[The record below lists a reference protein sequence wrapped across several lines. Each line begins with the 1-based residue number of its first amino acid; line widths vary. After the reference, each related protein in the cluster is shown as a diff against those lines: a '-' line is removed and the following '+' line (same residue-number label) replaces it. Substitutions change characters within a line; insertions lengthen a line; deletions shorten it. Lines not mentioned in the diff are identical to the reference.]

1 SGCRMHPR
9 QKTTKRCYRGTAH
22 RKCHGKRKP
31 YLIVGVLGGSLTYE
45 GDYGSCISD
54 RDLILSD
61 VEASHRDGVPDD
73 YLEFLEQFGFGD
85 LDSALY
91 IEDGPVKYAAI
102 AKCEV
107 DAYRHLYVFAGSG
120 SGVLYAF
127 DAENDWAIVEID
139 PELDG
144 ATVLFEDFSSFILS
158 QLAAVKGYVDWRA
171 AQ

>member
-1 SGCRMHPR
+1 MKYMLNIRE
-9 QKTTKRCYRGTAH
+9 
-22 RKCHGKRKP
+22 
-31 YLIVGVLGGSLTYE
+31 LIKHITSAEQYE

-54 RDLILSD
+54 RDLILSG
-61 VEASHRDGVPDD
+61 VEFSHRDSVPDD

-107 DAYRHLYVFAGSG
+107 DAYRHMYVFASSG

-127 DAENDWAIVEID
+127 DAENDWSIVEID

-144 ATVLFEDFSSFILS
+144 AAVLFEDFSSFMLS
-158 QLAAVKGYVDWRA
+158 QLEAVKGYVDWRA